1 MADVAKSELIQ
12 VRMSPEDKAAAKELC
27 ARYGLTVSAAVS
39 LYLKTAINQGVLPLV
54 SMDTPTQGGS
64 PVSNA

>member
-1 MADVAKSELIQ
+1 
-12 VRMSPEDKAAAKELC
+12 MSPEDKAAAKELC

-39 LYLKTAINQGVLPLV
+39 LYLKTAINQGALPLV